1 MLIRL
6 PFTVKSMH
14 AISKYTTCIFTVKM
28 CKYVFRRT
36 MFEVGLSITG
46 KLEDELAFHH
56 FFCVDGVLCLCG
68 SLLYCFY
75 QATVAGKAKFEI
87 LCHHVVFHCARE
99 IFSIHFMVTYRFL
112 LAAILTI
119 YDLMTEGLGFV
130 TVNKIPCCNV
140 CSIVT
145 LLFYSKVAS

>member
-56 FFCVDGVLCLCG
+56 FFVLMVFCVYV
-68 SLLYCFY
+68 
-75 QATVAGKAKFEI
+75 
-87 LCHHVVFHCARE
+87 
-99 IFSIHFMVTYRFL
+99 
-112 LAAILTI
+112 
-119 YDLMTEGLGFV
+119 GL
-130 TVNKIPCCNV
+130 
-140 CSIVT
+140 CSIVFIRQQLLERPSLRYYVIMWFSIVHVRYFQYT
-145 LLFYSKVAS
+145 LW